1 MRCSTKCSPISDKVE
16 QNRFCCS
23 IQVLNKKGV
32 LFVFVFCGPA
42 APGPAPGALGPCA
55 RPGLCLAPGAS
66 RVPPRSWRGVVL
78 AGGGGSAS
86 ACRRLAVVAPPARR
100 PPPAPAPR
108 RLAGS
113 LALPSAR
120 FGLPCGRPPS
130 APGAARPLAAR
141 AAGGAPPSGPP
152 LRGGFA
158 LAPPRRGARRPPGG
172 FPRSAPPGALSPC
185 PLCASLSPANLAAS
199 AISAPTADRS
209 WHRWP

>member
-1 MRCSTKCSPISDKVE
+1 MQAKRPGAQAAKRSLRPAVVRSRSAARCPTAPASAVPSRHGPSSDKVK

-130 APGAARPLAAR
+130 APGAAWPRMGARWGPRRPTGRLL
-141 AAGGAPPSGPP
+141 P
-152 LRGGFA
+152 LRGPR
-158 LAPPRRGARRPPGG
+158 APQT
-172 FPRSAPPGALSPC
+172 
-185 PLCASLSPANLAAS
+185 AA
-199 AISAPTADRS
+199 
-209 WHRWP
+209 